1 MNLKPHQEP
10 KTPKVEQQVEHH
22 EKKEFEGDQGIGAH
36 LHTSPHKGPVAKL
49 LTQSAYSHN
58 KNFPKWEY
66 KPLHIALFHNLSQVV
81 EWDPD
86 ENVEQP
92 TSSDTPEHPEVVGK
106 YRGKP
111 KQKKVKHGKIPYRM
125 SKFKGI

>member
-1 MNLKPHQEP
+1 MNVKHQQEP
-10 KTPKVEQQVEHH
+10 KIPVEGQLPKQER
-22 EKKEFEGDQGIGAH
+22 EGDQGIAHH
-36 LHTSPHKGPVAKL
+36 LHPSPHKGPTSKL

-66 KPLHIALFHNLSQVV
+66 KPLHISLFHNLNQVI
-81 EWDPD
+81 EGEPG
-86 ENVEQP
+86 ETAEP
-92 TSSDTPEHPEVVGK
+92 PEESDKHPEVVGK

-111 KQKKVKHGKIPYRM
+111 KQKKVKHGKLPYRM